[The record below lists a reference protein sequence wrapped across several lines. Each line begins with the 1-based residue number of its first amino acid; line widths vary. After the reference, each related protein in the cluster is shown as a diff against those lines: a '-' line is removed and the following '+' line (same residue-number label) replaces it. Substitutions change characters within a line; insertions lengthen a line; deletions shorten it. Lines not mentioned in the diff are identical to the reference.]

1 MGKTN
6 QNFTMF
12 KGEPYV
18 QDFLHVGPFWQSQR
32 QAISV
37 QETDEI
43 EFVFY
48 EFENPTNVLFTKA
61 RNVGDISVL
70 TSGYYE
76 DDDIIRVQME
86 SSDTVGL
93 SIGEYS
99 FQLKIY
105 YNGASDANVVAS
117 GIVKLKDTA

>member
-48 EFENPTNVLFTKA
+48 EFENPTNVLFTKT